1 MDWEEEYKKETG
13 MDASWEEDDCYGVRS
28 HTVYRHAYINWL
40 EEKLD
45 SLSNDIEWEKQKIND
60 LLEDHEYTEWMP
72 N

>member
-1 MDWEEEYKKETG
+1 MDWEAVYKKETG

-45 SLSNDIEWEKQKIND
+45 GLSARVDLEKENKIGNSG
-60 LLEDHEYTEWMP
+60 
-72 N
+72 